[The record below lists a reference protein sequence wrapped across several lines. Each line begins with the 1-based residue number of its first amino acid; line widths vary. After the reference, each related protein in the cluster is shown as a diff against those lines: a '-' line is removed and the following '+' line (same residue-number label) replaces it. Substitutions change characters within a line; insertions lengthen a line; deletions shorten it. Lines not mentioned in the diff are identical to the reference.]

1 MFVVGA
7 VVVGG
12 AIVHSNH
19 SRYSRHSQYSD
30 ASKVLEIE
38 EQKRLL
44 NRTNSNFNSEKRA
57 LQEQLDECK
66 QLLLENMPPDLS
78 EELNMKDNA
87 DKLDRKV
94 RQLLEQRLEKELEE
108 DRQRLADIDA
118 TLNKILEIQLN
129 KKR

>member
-44 NRTNSNFNSEKRA
+44 NRTKSNFNSEKRA